1 VCLSQI
7 AQQIGIKEVR
17 DIPQSEEQSDTSRAR
32 LPKKKQQHRFDGRD
46 TGSRRNHQN
55 ISL

>member
-1 VCLSQI
+1 VSLSQI

-17 DIPQSEEQSDTSRAR
+17 DIPQSKEQSDTARAR
-32 LPKKKQQHRFDGRD
+32 FPKERQQHRFDGRN

-55 ISL
+55 VSL